1 MKKKK
6 MTVQARAEHRGN
18 VSKIN
23 VNKGKLAEL
32 HDLIV
37 KESRP
42 MTDEEKDIERT
53 LVAENEQLE
62 LRNQVLMQPEYSD
75 DDASMSQDDAFEAI
89 VRSLAK
95 TNRLDDKYE
104 YLRNEKGE
112 FVYPIN
118 LNAADHQYRAIQTS
132 GSVEPITPVT
142 VKDIIEPLENALIF
156 GKVGTT
162 IQYGIQGT
170 WNYPVLNT
178 TVEAEWLA
186 EDGVAPDK
194 TLEFGK
200 LAPTPHR
207 LAISIPINN
216 LAINQSAGQISAI
229 VNKQIQLSLQR
240 SLNKAFFATVTSPNA
255 PNGVFK
261 DVTPGTIT
269 VGKEWAG
276 LLAMKGTVA
285 SANIPNDGSAC
296 YVMNEATYW
305 KLCATPRDAGSGLMV
320 ADNYLINGTPV
331 YTTGEMADDTVG
343 YGYFSYLLCG
353 FFGNISLGADSTSAA
368 VRKSDQTVFVL
379 NAYIDYL
386 RLRKEAFALS
396 NIASV

>member
-1 MKKKK
+1 MID
-6 MTVQARAEHRGN
+6 AE
-18 VSKIN
+18 
-23 VNKGKLAEL
+23 
-32 HDLIV
+32 
-37 KESRP
+37 KE
-42 MTDEEKDIERT
+42 TERN

-75 DDASMSQDDAFEAI
+75 DDSATSQEDAFEAI

-95 TNRLDDKYE
+95 GGAVDDKYA
-104 YLRNEKGE
+104 YLRNNKGE
-112 FVYPIN
+112 FVYPIS
-118 LNAADHQYRAIQTS
+118 LSAVDHQYRAIQTS
-132 GSVEPITPVT
+132 ASVEPITPVT
-142 VKDIIEPLENALIF
+142 IKELIEPLENALIF
-156 GKVGTT
+156 GKVGTN
-162 IQYGIQGT
+162 IQFGIQGA
-170 WNYPVLNT
+170 WNFPILNT
-178 TVEAEWLA
+178 TVEAEWLT
-186 EDGVAPDK
+186 EGDIAPDK

-200 LAPTPHR
+200 MAPTPHR
-207 LAISIPINN
+207 LAVSIPVNN
-216 LAINQSAGQISAI
+216 LTINQSAGQIPTI

-261 DVTPGTIT
+261 GVTPGTIT

-276 LLAMKGTVA
+276 LLAMKGVVA
-285 SANIPNDGSAC
+285 KANIPNDGTAC

-331 YTTGEMADDTVG
+331 YTTGEMADDAVG
-343 YGYFSYLLCG
+343 YGFFSYLLCG

-368 VRKSDQTVFVL
+368 VRKADQTVYVL
-379 NAYIDYL
+379 NAYVDYL

-396 NIASV
+396 NISA